1 MGRMTAFDY
10 AVLGIVGLSVIVSI
24 WRGVIREI
32 IALFSWLAAFLVAQA
47 YAGTLAQVLPQSIAG
62 DSLRLLIGFLLVF
75 VAVMAVA
82 ALIAFIISKLVHAVG
97 LGPVDRGIGAI
108 FGLVRGMLAV
118 LVLVLLSGLTS
129 APRHPFWREAML
141 SPPLEAIA
149 LSVTPMLPD
158 ALSRRI
164 SYE

>member
-1 MGRMTAFDY
+1 MGRMTAFDF

-24 WRGVIREI
+24 WRGVVREI
-32 IALFSWLAAFLVAQA
+32 LALLSWIIAFVVAQA
-47 YAGTLAQVLPQSIAG
+47 YADRLAVWLPGAITNA
-62 DSLRLLIGFLLVF
+62 SLRLLIAFVLLFVLVLLLGAVVSLLV
-75 VAVMAVA
+75 
-82 ALIAFIISKLVHAVG
+82 SKLVRSVG
-97 LGPVDRGIGAI
+97 LGPVDRGVGAI

-118 LVLVLLSGLTS
+118 LILVLLCGLTGL
-129 APRHPFWREAML
+129 PRLPIWRDAML

-149 LSVTPMLPD
+149 VTLAPMLPD

>member
-24 WRGVIREI
+24 WRGVVREV
-32 IALFSWLAAFLVAQA
+32 IALVSWIAAFFIAQA
-47 YAGTLAQVLPQSIAG
+47 YAHAIAQLLPQSIPG
-62 DSLRLLIGFLLVF
+62 DSLRLLIGFALVF
-75 VAVMAVA
+75 ALVIVVA
-82 ALIAFIISKLVHAVG
+82 ALIAIVISRLVHGVG

-118 LVLVLLSGLTS
+118 LILVLLCGLTS
-129 APRHPFWREAML
+129 APRHPVWREAML

>member
-24 WRGVIREI
+24 WRGVVRES
-32 IALFSWLAAFLVAQA
+32 IALASWVAAFFAAQA
-47 YAGTLAQVLPQSIAG
+47 YAGTFAQLLPQSIPG
-62 DSLRLLIGFLLVF
+62 DSARLLVAFVLVFLLVM
-75 VAVMAVA
+75 VVA
-82 ALIAFIISKLVHAVG
+82 ALIAIVISKLVRRIG

-118 LVLVLLSGLTS
+118 LILVLLGGLTS
-129 APRHPFWREAML
+129 APRHPVWREAML

-149 LSVTPMLPD
+149 LAVTPMLPD